1 MAMDLRVPVGKADS
15 GFRDMFICG
24 HQPTLV

>member
-15 GFRDMFICG
+15 GFRDMFICSD
-24 HQPTLV
+24 QPIVV